1 MPDQN
6 KPAGQNAEQS
16 TSQERTSGQNQSV
29 AQPRDKNGLI
39 GQTGEDHN
47 LTGSTTYETLP
58 DQQPSGD

>member
-6 KPAGQNAEQS
+6 QNTEKT
-16 TSQERTSGQNQSV
+16 TSKERPSGPNRSV

-58 DQQPSGD
+58 DQQPSED

>member
-1 MPDQN
+1 MSN
-6 KPAGQNAEQS
+6 EKTLHK

-58 DQQPSGD
+58 DQQPSED